1 MKNFLLS
8 FYEKIID
15 AQGFLFYII
24 LSNYVGPFCS
34 VEINTT
40 TFHGL
45 AFTFVRRCIV
55 VKNTFAK
62 QLFGQPNT
70 KTLALF
76 PCGGRALIMPLII
89 S

>member
-34 VEINTT
+34 VEMNTA

-45 AFTFVRRCIV
+45 AFAFVRRCTV

-62 QLFGQPNT
+62 ERHFSDNLIQRHLICF
-70 KTLALF
+70 LAEVE
-76 PCGGRALIMPLII
+76 R
-89 S
+89 